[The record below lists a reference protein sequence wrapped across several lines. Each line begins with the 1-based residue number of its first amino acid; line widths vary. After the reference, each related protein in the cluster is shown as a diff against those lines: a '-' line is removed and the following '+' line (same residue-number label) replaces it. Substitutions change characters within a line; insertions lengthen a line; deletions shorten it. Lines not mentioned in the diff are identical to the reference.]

1 MTREQIRLNTGPRDD
16 EKDLMGGK
24 PTPFGRALLAAALA
38 SAAAVV
44 ASGGATAEDLETVR
58 EEAETAGDEITALE
72 HELVTL
78 RDETQQIR
86 SEIEAA
92 SRDIGLLESDIHAA
106 EAALARAR
114 DRYVERAVEAYKA
127 GPAAQLE
134 LVLSARNMS
143 DLYALAEATEQV
155 SALDAEALE
164 DLMQASATAEAAQ
177 ERLDDR
183 KQKLMA
189 ANAESVALEESME
202 TKLAQRQEAFEALNA
217 EIEKLERQAR
227 REARATAAAGSG
239 PYPSVPTGVPGGTA
253 YGVHP
258 PDRYEGTGPADSIP
272 ETFEGTGLRFEGE
285 ASWYGPGFEGQTTA
299 NGDIFDSSLYTVASK
314 ELPLGSYLFVQR
326 GGRGVV
332 VYVNDR
338 GPYVGNRILDL
349 SRAAAQAVGISGVG
363 WVRAE
368 VIIKK

>member
-1 MTREQIRLNTGPRDD
+1 M
-16 EKDLMGGK
+16 
-24 PTPFGRALLAAALA
+24 AAALA
-38 SAAAVV
+38 CATALV
-44 ASGGATAEDLETVR
+44 ASTGATADDLEAAR
-58 EEAETAGDEITALE
+58 DRSQTAGDEITALE
-72 HELVTL
+72 HELAAL
-78 RDETQQIR
+78 RDETKQIR
-86 SEIEAA
+86 SEIEAT
-92 SRDIGLLESDIHAA
+92 SRDIGVLETDIHAA
-106 EAALARAR
+106 EAAVARAR
-114 DRYVERAVEAYKA
+114 DRYEERAVEAYKA
-127 GPAAQLE
+127 GPAAQIE
-134 LVLSARNMS
+134 LVLSAKDMS

-164 DLMQASATAEAAQ
+164 DLIEASAAAEAAQ

-202 TKLAQRQEAFEALNA
+202 TRLVQRREAFEALNA
-217 EIEKLERQAR
+217 EVEKLERRAR
-227 REARATAAAGSG
+227 REARAAAAEGSG

-258 PDRYEGTGPADSIP
+258 ADRYEGTGPADSIP
-272 ETFEGTGLRFEGE
+272 DVFEATGLGFEGE

-314 ELPLGSYLFVQR
+314 ELPLGSYLYVRR

-349 SRAAAQAVGISGVG
+349 SRAAAQAIGISGVG